1 MVILHLER
9 EVISLIEVRKKE
21 HERFD
26 VLLRHFNRAVQQSG
40 LFTEIK
46 KRRYRSEEPSRTQRR
61 MSAIRKTERRSV
73 KRGY

>member
-1 MVILHLER
+1 MVLSSLES

-40 LFTEIK
+40 LFTEVK
-46 KRRYRSEEPSRTQRR
+46 KRRYRSEEPSRTKRR
-61 MSAIRKTERRSV
+61 VSAIRKNERRSL

>member
-1 MVILHLER
+1 MIILHLER